1 MKEKIL
7 QKASDLFL
15 NLGFKSVT
23 MDDIAHELGMS
34 KKTIYAH
41 YPTKLKLVQATTFFV
56 LDKVNETICK
66 VCSGNQNP
74 IEEIFT
80 IKSMVKDLLK
90 GEKSSPHYQLQKY
103 YPRVYKQLKEKHFE
117 LINHC
122 ITENLQRG
130 INEGYYREDIDIDL
144 ITKFYLNGNM
154 SLIDIELFPQEKYNL
169 SEIKEAFMEYHIRAI
184 STEKGL
190 KILSNIL
197 SK

>member
-1 MKEKIL
+1 M
-7 QKASDLFL
+7 FL
-15 NLGFKSVT
+15 TLGFKSVT
-23 MDDIAHELGMS
+23 MDDIAQELGMS

-41 YPTKLKLVQATTFFV
+41 YPTKLKLVQATTLYV
-56 LDKVNETICK
+56 LDRVNKAICT
-66 VCSGNQNP
+66 VCSGNHNP
-74 IEEIFT
+74 IEELFT
-80 IKSMVKDLLK
+80 IKSMVKDQLK

-103 YPRVYKQLKEKHFE
+103 YPRVYKELKDNQFE

-122 ITENLQRG
+122 IAENLQRG
-130 INEGYYREDIDIDL
+130 IKDGYYRKDIDIDL

-154 SLIDIELFPQEKYNL
+154 SLTDLDLFPQEKYSL

-197 SK
+197 NK